1 MECFPLFTSPFPGDG
16 YDASILYAR
25 RVCSLSNE
33 EKSYFCR
40 DSDLPSYRFKCLLRA
55 ACFSYDVDEQNMC
68 GDMCKRT
75 VARYFIGLGFFR
87 PDYEIMSIVCRA
99 YAVKNTSRCVDLGT

>member
-1 MECFPLFTSPFPGDG
+1 MLTFFPAKECFPLFTSPFPGDG

-25 RVCSLSNE
+25 RVCSLNNE

-40 DSDLPSYRFKCLLRA
+40 DSDLPSYRFKCLRA

-75 VARYFIGLGFFR
+75 VALLAYNSKTLNR
-87 PDYEIMSIVCRA
+87 PAFVSPFTKQIIPQ
-99 YAVKNTSRCVDLGT
+99 K

>member
-25 RVCSLSNE
+25 RVCSLNNE

-55 ACFSYDVDEQNMC
+55 ACVSLLMMKQSKNETHVQTNVQTN
-68 GDMCKRT
+68 R
-75 VARYFIGLGFFR
+75 
-87 PDYEIMSIVCRA
+87 RA
-99 YAVKNTSRCVDLGT
+99 LVFYRA